1 MAQTIQL
8 KRSATAGN
16 IPTSSDLALGEIAIN
31 TADGA
36 VYIKKGNNDIVA
48 VHDNDIL
55 HIDTTNSRVGI
66 GTTSPTGSNLH
77 IAEAG
82 DPTIL
87 LEDTDSSNQV
97 KIRYKTT
104 TTEWTAG
111 LHGGVDKWKI
121 AKAAGFGTND
131 YLVVDASGRVGIGTD
146 SPVARFQV
154 EEYGI
159 DTTETST
166 SATTQT
172 VIHTMS
178 ASDFRSARFTIQVTN
193 STDSTYHTTEILM
206 VHDGTTANIT
216 EFGKVFTANEEATFD
231 ADVSSGNVRLLATPA
246 TTDSMEFKVVCHS
259 VTV

>member
-1 MAQTIQL
+1 M
-8 KRSATAGN
+8 
-16 IPTSSDLALGEIAIN
+16 
-31 TADGA
+31 
-36 VYIKKGNNDIVA
+36 V
-48 VHDNDIL
+48 
-55 HIDTTNSRVGI
+55 IDTNGNVGI
-66 GTTSPTGSNLH
+66 GTNGPGQPLHVKFSGDKGVKIESDTSHSSLYIDSDTGYGQYIRFSQAGSNKYWINSDINGNLLFRP
-77 IAEAG
+77 AATGVEANMI
-82 DPTIL
+82 TFN
-87 LEDTDSSNQV
+87 S
-97 KIRYKTT
+97 
-104 TTEWTAG
+104 
-111 LHGGVDKWKI
+111 
-121 AKAAGFGTND
+121 
-131 YLVVDASGRVGIGTD
+131 SGRVGIGKST
-146 SPVARFQV
+146 VKAKFQV

-172 VIHTMS
+172 VIHTMN

-206 VHDGTTANIT
+206 VHDGTNANIT